1 MCPPRTGLHMTIEQL
16 ESEALSLPE
25 AERVRLAQLLIASL
39 DINELL
45 DRTWYDEAERR
56 LAAVESGLSEV
67 PADQVFAELP
77 AHRR

>member
-1 MCPPRTGLHMTIEQL
+1 MTIEQL

-45 DRTWYDEAERR
+45 DRAWYDEAERR
-56 LAAVESGLSEV
+56 LAAVESGRLPEV
-67 PADQVFAELP
+67 PADQVFAELSIQL
-77 AHRR
+77 RR